1 MLTTP
6 HFVLFLSTISR
17 VMFLLQG
24 QFWGIKVSAATFH
37 LRNVDRMNYQKEFWG
52 RVGRW
57 QVSWKKCLE
66 WRVHSCIPSQFFF
79 PHRERPQLANGMNT
93 IYLQYFIFLASGR
106 NSTAGTGLTSNASS
120 QAPRSWTERPVEHF
134 WQHTVRGV
142 LKNKWIRLQPMSIPL
157 VGWLPSMTIFG
168 TNS

>member
-6 HFVLFLSTISR
+6 HFVLLVSTISR

-57 QVSWKKCLE
+57 QVS
-66 WRVHSCIPSQFFF
+66 
-79 PHRERPQLANGMNT
+79 
-93 IYLQYFIFLASGR
+93 
-106 NSTAGTGLTSNASS
+106 
-120 QAPRSWTERPVEHF
+120 
-134 WQHTVRGV
+134 
-142 LKNKWIRLQPMSIPL
+142 
-157 VGWLPSMTIFG
+157 
-168 TNS
+168 